1 MKTLS
6 TVALLLA
13 SAWLATPLMAAE
25 APLRTAVDATFAPH
39 AMPNL
44 DGGLQGFNIDLGNA
58 VAAQMG
64 RTITIEGAEF
74 SGLIPGLNAKK
85 YDFILAPVT
94 VTEERSQALLFSEAY
109 LNTDYSFLQKKSAPA
124 LTTLDALKG
133 MKVSVNKGSNY
144 EGWAR
149 QNAEKYG
156 FTFDVYGTTADA
168 VQAVLSGRADANLSG
183 NTVAGYAAKRNPL
196 LQTSYTIKTGAVW
209 ALALRHDDEPGR
221 EAVSRAVKCLKQNG
235 TLSSLAQK
243 WFGFTPDADSAA
255 VKISPGYGVP
265 GMPGY
270 LDTPVTLDCRA

>member
-209 ALALRHDDEPGR
+209 ALALRHDDEAGR

-235 TLSSLAQK
+235 TLASLAQK

>member
-6 TVALLLA
+6 TMAVLFV
-13 SAWLATPLMAAE
+13 SAWLTSPVVAAE

-44 DGGLQGFNIDLGNA
+44 DGGLQGFNIDMGNA
-58 VAAQMG
+58 VAQQMG
-64 RTITIEGAEF
+64 RTLNIEAAEF
-74 SGLIPGLNAKK
+74 SGLIPGLNAKR

-109 LNTDYSFLQKKSAPA
+109 LDTDYTFVQKKGAAP

-149 QNAEKYG
+149 ANAEKYA
-156 FTFDVYGTTADA
+156 FNFDVYGTTADA
-168 VQAVLSGRADANLSG
+168 IQAVLSGRADTNLSG

-209 ALALRHDDEPGR
+209 ALAFRHNDEDGR

-235 TLSSLAQK
+235 TLAKLAQK
-243 WFGFTPDADSAA
+243 WFGFTPGAESAA
-255 VKISPGYGVP
+255 VKVSPGYGVP

-270 LDTPVTLDCRA
+270 RDTPVTLDCRV